1 MHSGN
6 FFKKILNIEG
16 AMTIQILKCFFLKK
30 GGRHLNCF
38 PLVANISRFQFLIMN
53 LSNKLCM
60 FLVQR

>member
-30 GGRHLNCF
+30 GGRHQPFYAYCTF
-38 PLVANISRFQFLIMN
+38 KCTKYKRLVGVEQVAPRP
-53 LSNKLCM
+53 
-60 FLVQR
+60 